1 MKKKINMFDIILN
14 IIIIL
19 LGILVIYWF
28 IQLIFG
34 GSPSLSEFNS
44 TLIILLA
51 SFLINIYREVGEI
64 KTGLK
69 YSFKEVRDNFDKVNK
84 NIGLIKDKLKIR

>member
-1 MKKKINMFDIILN
+1 MKKRTNVFDIILN

-19 LGILVIYWF
+19 LGILIIYWF

-34 GSPSLSEFNS
+34 GSPSLSTFNS
-44 TLIILLA
+44 TLIIFLA
-51 SFLINIYREVGEI
+51 SFLIKVYREIGEI

-69 YSFKEVRDNFDKVNK
+69 YSFDNIKKDLD
-84 NIGLIKDKLKIR
+84 LIKNKLKIK